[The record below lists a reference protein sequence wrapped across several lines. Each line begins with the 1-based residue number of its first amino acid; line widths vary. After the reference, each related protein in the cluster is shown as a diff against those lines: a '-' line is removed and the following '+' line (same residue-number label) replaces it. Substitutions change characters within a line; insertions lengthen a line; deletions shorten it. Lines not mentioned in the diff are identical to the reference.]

1 MSQFREKLR
10 GRDDFIVT
18 VEFVPG
24 RGPKGKG
31 IEEAVDFAKSV
42 LETGLRIDAV
52 STTCNP
58 GGNPAI
64 SPDVL
69 GRELKAA
76 GVAPLIHFSC
86 TNANRNMIEARAN
99 ALSRAGLED
108 LLVVTGDYPASGYG
122 GVAQPVYD
130 LDCVQT
136 VRYLKDMNRGLEIP
150 GRKHGTTERLAET
163 DFFVGCAVSPFKRLE
178 SEMLSQLFKLE
189 KKVRAGADFVVT
201 QVGYDVRKFAELLK
215 YMRLRSIEVPIL
227 GNAYTLSRPVARLMN
242 KGEIHGCVVND
253 ELLGRIEEEAQG
265 DDKGKGARLERSA
278 QLMAIFRGLKFSGV
292 HIGGFGL
299 KCPDVA
305 HIVQRAGEIGENWRD
320 YTPNFQYHQ
329 PEEFYLFPE
338 DPELS
343 FDAAKMVPV
352 STARRR
358 KKTLHFRVSLIFH
371 RLVFEEGALGFKIA
385 TAVYRFLDMRKR
397 LSAFFHFFERL
408 AKEVL
413 FDCRECGDCA
423 LFDTAYL
430 CPMSQCAKLQ
440 RNGPCGGSHDG
451 WCEADSE
458 KPCVWTRIYERLAS
472 IDKLDQMREEYV
484 PPIDNGLARTS
495 SWANFF
501 MGRDHSGKKRKK
513 AVEQG
518 KG

>member
-1 MSQFREKLR
+1 MSKFREKLQ
-10 GRDDFIVT
+10 GRHDFAVT

-24 RGPKGKG
+24 RGAKGKG
-31 IEEAVDFAKSV
+31 IEDAVDFARTA
-42 LETGLRIDAV
+42 LETGVEVDAV

-69 GRELKAA
+69 GRELKAV

-86 TNANRNMIEARAN
+86 TNSNRNMIEARAS

-108 LLVVTGDYPASGYG
+108 LLIVTGDYPVSGYG

-136 VRYLKDMNRGLEIP
+136 VHYLKDMNRGLEVP
-150 GRKHGTTERLAET
+150 GRKRGTTEKLPAT

-178 SEMLSQLFKLE
+178 SEMLPQFYKLE
-189 KKVRAGADFVVT
+189 KKVRAGADFVIT
-201 QVGYDVRKFAELLK
+201 QVGYDVRKLAELLK
-215 YMRLRSIEVPIL
+215 YMRLRNIDVPVL
-227 GNAYTLSRPVARLMN
+227 GNVYSLSRPVARLMN
-242 KGEIHGCVVND
+242 GGDIHGCVVND
-253 ELLGRIEEEAQG
+253 ELLARIEEEGKA

-278 QLMAIFRGLKFSGV
+278 QLTAIFRGLKFSGV

-305 HIVQRAGEIGENWRD
+305 HILQRADEIGENWRD
-320 YTPNFQYHQ
+320 YTANFQYHQ
-329 PEEFYLFPE
+329 PDEFYLFPE

-343 FDAAKMVPV
+343 FDADKMVPE
-352 STARRR
+352 STTRRR
-358 KKTLHFRVSLIFH
+358 KKTLHFRVSLLFH
-371 RLVFEEGALGFKIA
+371 RMVFEEGSLGFKIA
-385 TAVYRFLDMRKR
+385 TALYRFLDTRKR

-408 AKEVL
+408 AKEPL

-451 WCEADSE
+451 HCEADSE

-472 IDKLDQMREEYV
+472 VDKLDQMCDEYV
-484 PPIDNGLARTS
+484 PPIDNSLAHTS

-501 MGRDHSGKKRKK
+501 MARDHTGRKRKS

-518 KG
+518 RG